1 MSMQFP
7 IYGRRIALVASLATL
22 VLVAA
27 GCGTPSTTPA
37 APGAQ
42 ARALQFKNT
51 YLTFRYP
58 ASWQPLIYRRA
69 QALHSSPMVYLSTQP
84 GRPACGADCAWPV
97 SQLHPGGVLVVWEN
111 RGYPGWTLRTIPGKP
126 LRVDGRPARRNVSRP
141 GVCAAIGAD
150 ETVVVSVARPLAY
163 NWTQLTAC
171 LRGPRLATAE
181 HELDSVLA
189 STHFLAP

>member
-1 MSMQFP
+1 MSMQLP
-7 IYGRRIALVASLATL
+7 ISGRRIALAASLATV

-27 GCGTPSTTPA
+27 GCGAPSTAPA
-37 APGAQ
+37 TAGGQP
-42 ARALQFKNT
+42 RAAQFKNT

-58 ASWQPLIYRRA
+58 ATWRPLVFRRP
-69 QALHSSPMVYLSTQP
+69 QALHSSPMVYLSTQA
-84 GRPACGADCAWPV
+84 GRPACSADCAWPV
-97 SQLHPGGVLVVWEN
+97 SQLHPDGVLVVWEN

-126 LRVDGRPARRNVSRP
+126 IRVDGRPARRNVSRP
-141 GVCAAIGAD
+141 GVCAAIGGD

-181 HELDSVLA
+181 HELDGVLA
-189 STHFLAP
+189 STRFLAP